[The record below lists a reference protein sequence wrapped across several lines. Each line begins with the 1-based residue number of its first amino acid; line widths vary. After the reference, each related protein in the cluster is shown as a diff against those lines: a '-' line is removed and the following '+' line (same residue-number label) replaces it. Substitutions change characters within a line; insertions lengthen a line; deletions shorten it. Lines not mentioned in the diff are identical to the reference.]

1 MHTHHQLSGRALF
14 DQPAKE
20 RPDREVEE
28 SPTAQDQVDHAR
40 VVRRFED
47 GPNGPEARELLLG
60 ALSRRYARHVQ
71 RNVIRGCGVC
81 CRRHFWGAETGIRR
95 SVAAAADVWMCG

>member
-71 RNVIRGCGVC
+71 RNVIRGGGVC
-81 CRRHFWGAETGIRR
+81 HWGQGGWLK
-95 SVAAAADVWMCG
+95 DGWMDGFEAFKLI